1 MTTTSPSPWAPQSQD
16 SPSPSGD
23 VPTLPPPPAPRG
35 DEPPAGRR
43 RLSGKALALAAAVLI
58 VAVVAA
64 TAAITYALTSRT
76 ADTNPAVAV
85 PEPTTEPAPAAGPT
99 AAQTAAA
106 KEALCT
112 AFGDTVKGTAGRGG
126 VIQDGELNIPL
137 VVRKL
142 GSVVAVQ
149 NAITANVPEEFAA
162 LAKTY
167 VDTTLR
173 LANAALASES
183 LEYVNDLNNEGNAA
197 IERLFS
203 KCGFG

>member
-1 MTTTSPSPWAPQSQD
+1 M
-16 SPSPSGD
+16 
-23 VPTLPPPPAPRG
+23 
-35 DEPPAGRR
+35 
-43 RLSGKALALAAAVLI
+43 ALAAAVLI

-183 LEYVNDLNNEGNAA
+183 IAYGNKLTEEANAA
-197 IERLFS
+197 IDGLAAE
-203 KCGFG
+203 CGAR